1 MPEPLSNRLV
11 VAVSA
16 PALFDL
22 AAEEEAG
29 RARGAEEPR
38 RSTGGRDG
46 EVLAPGRAFPVVQ
59 ALARLGADR
68 AARRVEL
75 VLLSRASADAS
86 PRVFASLQ
94 EHAVHVARAAFTG
107 GEAFAPYLAAFHVDL
122 LLSEREEDVR
132 TALLAGTPAAVVTAR
147 LEDAKQPIDQVRIAF
162 DGDAAVF
169 GQAPGEEADEVRPE
183 RTGAPLAKLLKA
195 LAELQTGD
203 PDKQAVRTAL
213 LTRRA
218 SPAQERVLQSMREA
232 KVRLDEAF
240 FVGDL
245 PREELLAA
253 FRAHVFFDDGGSHFR
268 VPEEIVRADLR
279 ATEEEAREASASSN
293 SPFAR
298 LRLRSNS

>member
-1 MPEPLSNRLV
+1 MQEPLSNRLV
-11 VAVSA
+11 VGISA

-22 AAEEEAG
+22 AAEEEPA
-29 RARGAEEPR
+29 RARGAEESR
-38 RSTGGRDG
+38 RSAGGRDG

-59 ALARLGADR
+59 ALARLGGDR
-68 AARRVEL
+68 AARRVDL
-75 VLLSRASADAS
+75 VLLSRASADSS
-86 PRVFASLQ
+86 PRIFASLQ

-107 GEAFAPYLAAFHVDL
+107 GEPLAPYLAAFHIDL

-147 LEDAKQPIDQVRIAF
+147 LEHAKQPIDQVRIAF

-169 GQAPGEEADEVRPE
+169 GRGDGEADELRPE
-183 RTGAPLAKLLKA
+183 GMEKPLARLLKV

-203 PDKQAVRTAL
+203 PDKRPVRTAL

-218 SPAQERVLQSMREA
+218 SPAQERVIQSMREA
-232 KVRLDEAF
+232 QVRLDEAF

-245 PREELLAA
+245 PREQVLEA
-253 FRAHVFFDDGGSHFR
+253 FRAHLFFDDGGSHFC
-268 VPEEIVRADLR
+268 VPEATVKADR
-279 ATEEEAREASASSN
+279 HGAPAQARASSN